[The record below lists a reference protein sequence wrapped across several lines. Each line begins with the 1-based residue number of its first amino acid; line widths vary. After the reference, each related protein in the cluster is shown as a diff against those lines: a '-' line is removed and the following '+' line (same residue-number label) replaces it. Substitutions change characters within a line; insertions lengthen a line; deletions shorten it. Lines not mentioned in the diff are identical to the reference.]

1 MYRYYTVSSDR
12 WDAEQKRSQLR
23 AGPDGIP
30 AYVYARTLLAAG
42 KLNDAK
48 FVVSGLRDATLLQK
62 HYKALTSE
70 ALAAFAGDL
79 ERRIGGDFSDLVVG
93 SREGLTSSAGSVME
107 LCQVLSSYKADF
119 TLDLSESLNG
129 YQRRSVKR
137 INGVWQGACYP
148 FREGLATGIM
158 NVEFSPKGQ
167 LIAGG
172 FTTSSQW
179 PVRGKEPFAL
189 QRIDWNGVV
198 PFEIREIN
206 IRKDGFLITVTQP
219 VDKAAASNPDAY
231 RITTYTHVYDGGYGS
246 PEVDQT
252 TARVT
257 GATPSADGL
266 SVRLSLDKITEDHIH
281 DFDLSRITSQA
292 GKPLL
297 HTKAYY
303 TVNEI
308 PRN

>member
-1 MYRYYTVSSDR
+1 M
-12 WDAEQKRSQLR
+12 AEGNGSGASLADFIWKNAEDLW
-23 AGPDGIP
+23 GDFKHTDFGKIILPF
-30 AYVYARTLLAAG
+30 TLL
-42 KLNDAK
+42 
-48 FVVSGLRDATLLQK
+48 RR
-62 HYKALTSE
+62 
-70 ALAAFAGDL
+70 L
-79 ERRIGGDFSDLVVG
+79 ECVLEK
-93 SREGLTSSAGSVME
+93 SREAVAAAHAEHKDSAV
-107 LCQVLSSYKADF
+107 A
-119 TLDLSESLNG
+119 LDMI
-129 YQRRSVKR
+129 RR
-137 INGVWQGACYP
+137 QGACYP
-148 FREGLATGIM
+148 FRGGLDTGIE

-179 PVRGKEPFAL
+179 PVRGKEPFAI

-206 IRKDGFLITVTQP
+206 IRKDGFLITFTQP

-252 TARVT
+252 TPRVT
-257 GATPSADGL
+257 GATPSDDGL

-292 GKPLL
+292 GKSLL
-297 HTKAYY
+297 HSKAYY

>member
-1 MYRYYTVSSDR
+1 MTPAVKFPYI
-12 WDAEQKRSQLR
+12 KMGRSISGFRLNQTGGRFGPFENQLFLGDYSLSLILR
-23 AGPDGIP
+23 A
-30 AYVYARTLLAAG
+30 T
-42 KLNDAK
+42 
-48 FVVSGLRDATLLQK
+48 TEQ
-62 HYKALTSE
+62 
-70 ALAAFAGDL
+70 
-79 ERRIGGDFSDLVVG
+79 
-93 SREGLTSSAGSVME
+93 
-107 LCQVLSSYKADF
+107 
-119 TLDLSESLNG
+119 
-129 YQRRSVKR
+129 

-179 PVRGKEPFAL
+179 PVRGKEPFAI

-206 IRKDGFLITVTQP
+206 IRKDGFLITFTQP
-219 VDKAAASNPDAY
+219 VDKTAASNPDAY

-252 TARVT
+252 TPRVT
-257 GATPSADGL
+257 SATPSDDGI
-266 SVRLSLDKITEDHIH
+266 SVKLSLEKITEDHIH

-292 GKPLL
+292 GKSLL
-297 HTKAYY
+297 HSKAYY